1 MKLFIHG
8 IVALVLWKSLGAITV
23 LRSEIE
29 PNSEYYSQNA
39 RIDFLLTIQSQIHV
53 TCILQ
58 A

>member
-1 MKLFIHG
+1 MF
-8 IVALVLWKSLGAITV
+8 WKSLGAITV

-53 TCILQ
+53 ICILQ